1 MLIGLILILFFL
13 VCVLSGVYGFW
24 SNGFLDFNFIFK
36 EIIISSIR
44 SRFISIGVM
53 NTSEPKLKLIIDLK
67 AIFNPA
73 QKLVI
78 AMSDVGNDVRSPTRT
93 VLVFH
98 KLMIKG
104 I

>member
-1 MLIGLILILFFL
+1 
-13 VCVLSGVYGFW
+13 
-24 SNGFLDFNFIFK
+24 
-36 EIIISSIR
+36 
-44 SRFISIGVM
+44 M